1 MSLLQ
6 ERALNGWPLFILISA
21 LTVVILAAGMLLR
34 GPSTPEAS
42 QSLVRLAGLI
52 ATPLIYLV
60 FATAPLARLF
70 PSSVSRW
77 LLSNRRYIGLSF
89 AGVFTWHLVFLLALF
104 ALHQDYYMQTVHE
117 PSDVYLGSI
126 SYLLLIAMAASSLFV
141 VRRRM
146 RPGHWRLLHR
156 VGIWYFWLAV
166 WVTYTEIA
174 FSDGSTFLS
183 VAYASLGLLVL
194 ILRVAAYL
202 TTRTDNLSEAN
213 ELL

>member
-6 ERALNGWPLFILISA
+6 HRVLNGWPLFILISV
-21 LTVVILAAGMLLR
+21 LTVVTLAAGMLLS
-34 GPSTPEAS
+34 GPSTAEAS

-52 ATPLIYLV
+52 ATPLIYLA

-70 PSSVSRW
+70 PSCVSRW

-104 ALHQDYYMQTVHE
+104 VLHQDYYMQTVHE
-117 PSDVYLGSI
+117 PSDVYLGSV
-126 SYLLLIAMAASSLFV
+126 SYVLLMAMAVSSLFT
-141 VRRRM
+141 VRHKM
-146 RPGHWRLLHR
+146 RPGHWQLLHR

-174 FSDGSTFLS
+174 FSDGSTYIS
-183 VAYASLGLLVL
+183 VAYAALGLLVL
-194 ILRVAAYL
+194 ILRLAAYL
-202 TTRTDNLSEAN
+202 TIRTHNLSEAN
-213 ELL
+213 ELQ